1 MTDSPNL
8 PPLQPLH
15 PQGGKRRRA
24 FILAAVIA
32 VVLIGAV
39 WFWRSKAGNA
49 EPRKSGPAPV
59 LVVTTLAKQSN
70 LPVKLSAT
78 GTVAALRTVEIRPQI
93 TSVVSA
99 VHIKEGQNVK
109 QGELLF
115 SLDARADEANV
126 RKAEAQVA
134 KSKSDLA
141 NAKRNLDRQRELF
154 NQKFISQ
161 AALDQAQNEYEVLR
175 GQVAVDEASGD
186 VSRVSRGYQEIRAPF
201 SGRSG
206 AVNVFPG
213 SLVQPTGTVLV
224 TITQIDPITV
234 SFTLPEREL
243 PGLQSGMAQGDV
255 PVQAVIAD
263 GKDTTLTGKLSFI
276 DNAVDTASGTI
287 RLKAQFAN
295 ADNKLWPG
303 MFVNVHLAPR
313 TLADAITL
321 PAQAV
326 QTGPERK
333 FVYVAD
339 AEGKVASKPV
349 QLLHIQEGIAAVSGI
364 QPGDRVVVEGAQ
376 NLRPGSVVAEAKK
389 DGDKS
394 KGDAQSG
401 KVPDGATVGTKTG
414 ADNRPAATQPP
425 IKDTAKPAAG
435 TAPAPAAPPA
445 PPKAPGA

>member
-1 MTDSPNL
+1 MTESASL
-8 PPLQPLH
+8 PPVR
-15 PQGGKRRRA
+15 KSRRGL
-24 FILAAVIA
+24 ILIVVITL
-32 VVLIGAV
+32 VLIAAV
-39 WFWRSKAGNA
+39 WFWRSKASSA
-49 EPRKSGPAPV
+49 ETRKGGPAPV
-59 LVVTTLAKQSN
+59 LVVTTLARMDN

-78 GTVAALRTVEIRPQI
+78 GTVSALQTVEVRPQV
-93 TSVVSA
+93 TSTVSA

-109 QGELLF
+109 RGDLLF

-134 KSKSDLA
+134 KSRSDLA

-161 AALDQAQNEYEVLR
+161 AALDQAQNEYDVLR
-175 GQVAVDEASGD
+175 GQLAVDEAGGD
-186 VSRVSRGYQEIRAPF
+186 VTRVSRGYQEIRAPF
-201 SGRSG
+201 AGRSG
-206 AVNVFPG
+206 IVNVFPG
-213 SLVQPTGTVLV
+213 SLVQPNGTILV

-234 SFTLPEREL
+234 TFTLPEREL
-243 PGLQSGMAQGDV
+243 PALQAGMAQGVV
-255 PVQAVIAD
+255 PVAATIAD

-276 DNAVDTASGTI
+276 DNAVDTSSGTI

-313 TLADAITL
+313 TLADAITI

-349 QLLHIQEGIAAVSGI
+349 QLLHIQEGVAAISGI
-364 QPGDRVVVEGAQ
+364 KAGDRVVVEGAQ
-376 NLRPGSVVAEAKK
+376 NLRPGSLVAEAKK
-389 DGDKS
+389 DG
-394 KGDAQSG
+394 G
-401 KVPDGATVGTKTG
+401 KPGE
-414 ADNRPAATQPP
+414 
-425 IKDTAKPAAG
+425 AKPG
-435 TAPAPAAPPA
+435 EGKPAVGKSD
-445 PPKAPGA
+445 KAEKSAKTQGS